1 MLVLFYYD
9 IIQLA
14 FRKRGFFMDKSNNIN
29 YIAQMFFHIS
39 QVERLIRETKQK
51 IDGASDEEIVDI
63 LNQYS
68 NSIVSFGRDA
78 INIENDNK
86 ELPLD
91 FNAVPII
98 PVSSTSESVAFEEK
112 SNLLLEQMH
121 REKVFRK
128 LIDEYAPKEIDNPV
142 LKKRY

>member
-1 MLVLFYYD
+1 
-9 IIQLA
+9 
-14 FRKRGFFMDKSNNIN
+14 MDKSNNIN